1 MDDKHLYSNFDYDS
15 ALSVAP
21 GIQQPEQVSNSYVE
35 RMRAR
40 KRQEP
45 SVEELVSGIL
55 HGDRT
60 LLSRAI
66 TLVESSR
73 FEHQK
78 KAQEVIERCLP
89 YSGKSVRLGITGV
102 PGAGKSTTIEA
113 LGKIGYGG
121 CLAVEREAGS
131 DRAGDIAA
139 AVADLKRR

>member
-1 MDDKHLYSNFDYDS
+1 MDDKHLYSNFEYDS

-21 GIQQPEQVSNSYVE
+21 GVQQPDQVSSSYVE
-35 RMRAR
+35 RMRALR
-40 KRQEP
+40 RQEP

-89 YSGKSVRLGITGV
+89 
-102 PGAGKSTTIEA
+102 
-113 LGKIGYGG
+113 
-121 CLAVEREAGS
+121 
-131 DRAGDIAA
+131 
-139 AVADLKRR
+139 

>member
-1 MDDKHLYSNFDYDS
+1 MDDNHLYSNFEYDS

-21 GIQQPEQVSNSYVE
+21 GIQQPEQVSNTYIE

-45 SVEELVSGIL
+45 SVEELVSGIRY
-55 HGDRT
+55 GDRT

-78 KAQEVIERCLP
+78 KAQEVIER
-89 YSGKSVRLGITGV
+89 
-102 PGAGKSTTIEA
+102 
-113 LGKIGYGG
+113 
-121 CLAVEREAGS
+121 
-131 DRAGDIAA
+131 
-139 AVADLKRR
+139 